1 MNGISVLLT
10 ISLIT
15 FFVLGM
21 AVTSSLSPLLSI
33 NFESAFAQTD
43 TPIQEDGKSNNNLSN
58 NTVTY
63 SYNIYSSNNNV
74 QEAPAR
80 LHNSSV
86 SYYDNNTT
94 GYLVYPELANNT
106 QQQQQELMPA
116 VVIIHEWLGLNEHIK
131 NQADILAKEGYVVL
145 AVDLYGDEVA
155 TDSNRAMELASSVR
169 NDPDSAIDNLQSA
182 VNYIKS
188 LEIVDGSRIA
198 SLGWC
203 FGGDWSLQLALN
215 SSENPLAATVIYY
228 GRPVTDIASLT
239 SIDWPIL
246 GIFGDQ
252 DQSIPVESVK
262 QFASA
267 LNASDVTNEI
277 FLYEGVGHA
286 FANPSRDNYAP
297 KETTDAWQKTI
308 GFLRTYL

>member
-1 MNGISVLLT
+1 MNSISRLLT
-10 ISLIT
+10 ISLII
-15 FFVLGM
+15 FIMLDM
-21 AVTSSLSPLLSI
+21 ATASLFLFPSI
-33 NFESAFAQTD
+33 NFQSALAQTEIS
-43 TPIQEDGKSNNNLSN
+43 IQEDRNNNLGN
-58 NTVTY
+58 NTITY
-63 SYNIYSSNNNV
+63 SYNIYNNNNT
-74 QEAPAR
+74 QEASTR

-86 SYYDNNTT
+86 IYYDNTT
-94 GYLVYPELANNT
+94 GYLVYPELVNNT
-106 QQQQQELMPA
+106 QQQESMPA
-116 VVIIHEWLGLNEHIK
+116 VIMIHEWWGLNEHIK

-145 AVDLYGDEVA
+145 AVDLYRSEVA
-155 TDSNRAMELASSVR
+155 TDFNRAMELASSVR
-169 NDPDSAIDNLQSA
+169 NNPASTIDNLKSA
-182 VNYIKS
+182 VNYVKS
-188 LEIVDGSRIA
+188 LEMVDGSRIA

-228 GRPVTDIASLT
+228 GRPVTDTASLS

-252 DQSIPVESVK
+252 DQAIPVESVK

-267 LNASDVTNEI
+267 LNASGITNDI
-277 FLYEGVGHA
+277 YLYEGVGHA
-286 FANPSRDNYAP
+286 FANPSGDNYAP

>member
-1 MNGISVLLT
+1 MNSIFASLT
-10 ISLIT
+10 ISLII
-15 FFVLGM
+15 FFILGM
-21 AVTSSLSPLLSI
+21 ATASSLLPPI
-33 NFESAFAQTD
+33 NFQSVFAQTD
-43 TPIQEDGKSNNNLSN
+43 TPIQENGNNNNNLGN

-63 SYNIYSSNNNV
+63 NYNIYSSNNNT
-74 QEAPAR
+74 QEAPTR
-80 LHNSSV
+80 LNNSSV
-86 SYYDNNTT
+86 IYYDNTT

-106 QQQQQELMPA
+106 QQQQQQELMPA
-116 VVIIHEWLGLNEHIK
+116 VIIIHEWWGLNEHIK

-145 AVDLYGDEVA
+145 AVDLYGGEVA

-169 NDPDSAIDNLQSA
+169 NNSTSAIDNLQSA

-188 LEIVDGSRIA
+188 LEMVDDSRIA

-228 GRPVTDIASLT
+228 GRPVTDTASLS

-252 DQSIPVESVK
+252 DQAISVESVK
-262 QFASA
+262 QFTSA
-267 LNASDVTNEI
+267 LNASGITNEI
-277 FLYEGVGHA
+277 YLYEGVGHA
-286 FANPSRDNYAP
+286 FANPSGDSYAP
-297 KETTDAWQKTI
+297 KETADAWQKTMA
-308 GFLRTYL
+308 FLRQYL

>member
-1 MNGISVLLT
+1 MLETTAVSFLLP
-10 ISLIT
+10 SIT
-15 FFVLGM
+15 FEPAL
-21 AVTSSLSPLLSI
+21 
-33 NFESAFAQTD
+33 AQTEAS
-43 TPIQEDGKSNNNLSN
+43 TQEDENNSNNLDN
-58 NTVTY
+58 NTIAY
-63 SYNIYSSNNNV
+63 SYNIYSNNNT
-74 QEAPAR
+74 QQAPTR

-86 SYYDNNTT
+86 SYYDNTT

-106 QQQQQELMPA
+106 QQQQQQQEPMPA
-116 VVIIHEWLGLNEHIK
+116 VIMIHEWWGLNEHIK

-145 AVDLYGDEVA
+145 AVDLYRGEVA
-155 TDSNRAMELASSVR
+155 ADSNRAMELTSSVR
-169 NDPDSAIDNLQSA
+169 NNSASAIDNLQSA
-182 VNYIKS
+182 VNYVKS
-188 LEIVDGSRIA
+188 LEMVDGSRIA

-228 GRPVTDIASLT
+228 GRPVTDIASLS

-286 FANPSRDNYAP
+286 FANPSGDNYAP
-297 KETTDAWQKTI
+297 KETADAWQKTI

>member
-1 MNGISVLLT
+1 MKGSFVLLT

-21 AVTSSLSPLLSI
+21 EAASSLLPSI
-33 NFESAFAQTD
+33 NFQTAFAQTD
-43 TPIQEDGKSNNNLSN
+43 TPMSEDGSNNNN
-58 NTVTY
+58 NLNNNSIAY
-63 SYNIYSSNNNV
+63 SYNIYKNNNNT
-74 QEAPAR
+74 QEAPIR

-86 SYYDNNTT
+86 NYYDNNA

-106 QQQQQELMPA
+106 QEQQQLPA
-116 VVIIHEWLGLNEHIK
+116 VIMIHEWFGLNEHIK

-145 AVDLYGDEVA
+145 AVDLYQGEVA
-155 TDSNRAMELASSVR
+155 TTSNRAMELSSSVR
-169 NDPDSAIDNLQSA
+169 NNSTSAIDNLQSA

-228 GRPVTDIASLT
+228 GRPVTDIASLS

-286 FANPSRDNYAP
+286 FANPSGDNYAP
-297 KETTDAWQKTI
+297 KETADAWQKTI
-308 GFLRTYL
+308 AFLKQYL